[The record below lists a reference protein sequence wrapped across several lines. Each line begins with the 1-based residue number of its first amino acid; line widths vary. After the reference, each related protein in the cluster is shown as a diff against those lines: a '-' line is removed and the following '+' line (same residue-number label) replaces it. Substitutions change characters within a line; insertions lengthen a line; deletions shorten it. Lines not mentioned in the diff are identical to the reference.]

1 MANVSPRW
9 HVQAANN
16 MALLLYLRQ
25 QYTEADEVLQQVRRG
40 DWREG
45 EGHQQRGWCEAVG
58 EERPNQPN

>member
-40 DWREG
+40 DWRE
-45 EGHQQRGWCEAVG
+45 RGINNGVG
-58 EERPNQPN
+58 VRQ